1 MRTTFATS
9 RGTKNHTHSVIVK
22 VSCSN
27 GAIGTGEVPTSFVI
41 PYETIAAIKKVLTAI
56 KPNLCGKSIVNWS
69 SLIAAYR
76 KQFPDF
82 HMTCSGLEVALF
94 RAWLS
99 ANGKSELAWW
109 GNKCKTIDTDI
120 TIPFVSDIT
129 ALLPWLKRAVHAGFN
144 TYKVKV
150 SGNFKQDV
158 DFVCSIWDYL
168 SEFDQS
174 SPLRLD
180 GNQGFTVDSVMGL
193 LDHLEKLS
201 IPVEL
206 FEQPLKQS
214 DYKGMK
220 QLYKKIPVPLIAD
233 ETVFSEAD
241 CKRVIE
247 DQLAHGVNIK
257 IAKSGISESQKILK
271 MAHRAKLKLM
281 IGCMTETL
289 TGLSVGIYVAAG
301 SGAFD
306 YIDLD
311 SIHFLYPSKK
321 SRPITIEGPKYH
333 IGGLQ

>member
-1 MRTTFATS
+1 M
-9 RGTKNHTHSVIVK
+9 GL
-22 VSCSN
+22 
-27 GAIGTGEVPTSFVI
+27 GEVPTSFVL
-41 PYETIAAIKKVLTAI
+41 PHETIETIKKVLTAI
-56 KPNLCGKSIVNWS
+56 KPGLCGLPVSRWS
-69 SLIAAYR
+69 SLTATHR

-94 RAWLS
+94 RAYL
-99 ANGKSELAWW
+99 AGNVKSELAWW
-109 GNKCKTIDTDI
+109 GNKRKSINTDI

-129 ALLPWLKRAVHAGFN
+129 ALLPWLKRAVHVGFG

-150 SGNFKQDV
+150 SGKIKQDV
-158 DFVCSIWDYL
+158 YFVRSICDFL
-168 SEFDQS
+168 TKTNRM

-180 GNQGFTVDSVMGL
+180 GNQGFTADSAMRL
-193 LDHLEKLS
+193 LDRLEGLS

-206 FEQPLKQS
+206 FEQPLKQN

-241 CKRVIE
+241 CKRVIDDE
-247 DQLAHGVNIK
+247 LAHGVNIK
-257 IAKSGISESQKILK
+257 IAKSGITESRKILTT
-271 MAHRAKLKLM
+271 ARRAKLKRM

-289 TGLSVGIYVAAG
+289 TGLSAGICAAAG
-301 SGAFD
+301 SDAFD

-311 SIHFLYPSKK
+311 SVHFLHTSKK
-321 SRPITIEGPKYH
+321 TGSITIEGPKYH